1 MLKLLFRTIG
11 ISFYQQHVGLF
22 LVAAYL
28 LFGMI
33 QGYQLI
39 EFHLSLLIS
48 ICSSAINSLLTLAFW
63 LLYALKCLLFI
74 KQQLNLAEYQFTML
88 TTTLN
93 KGKQMKLWI
102 NVYCLLMLP
111 LLIYAGLMVA
121 TMVKHQYYFGLIAII
136 GLLLLIAL
144 AASYTFYTSNYTF
157 KPTRNLINLPKFKLP
172 KPFWTWPLF
181 YLFQQQVILLL
192 VCKLVSILFF
202 KAILWVFTDVGPDI
216 RVYLTALL
224 TVVLSHAMLIYH
236 LLKFD
241 ASYQSFAKS
250 LPISAVKR
258 LYGWLALFLL
268 LLLPEFGMLFWLTHF
283 NIVVLLYGILFSLS
297 GLLLMQSLI
306 YILKADM
313 ESYFKYLLFFFFI
326 SMTAILAGYYFLF
339 SLAILAI
346 AVAFYLFRFN
356 KMDLKEIA

>member
-11 ISFYQQHVGLF
+11 LTFYQQHVGLF

-33 QGYQLI
+33 QGYQLV

-48 ICSSAINSLLTLAFW
+48 ICSSAINSLLILAIW
-63 LLYALKCLLFI
+63 LLYALKCLLFV
-74 KQQLNLAEYQFTML
+74 KQKLNLAEYQFTML

-93 KGKQMKLWI
+93 KGKQIKLWI
-102 NVYCLLMLP
+102 KVYCFLMLP
-111 LLIYAGLMVA
+111 VIIYACLMIA

-136 GLLLLIAL
+136 GLLMLITF
-144 AASYTFYTSNYTF
+144 AANYTFYTSNYTF
-157 KPTRNLINLPKFKLP
+157 KPTRNLINLPRIKLP
-172 KPFWTWPLF
+172 RPFWTWPLF
-181 YLFQQQVILLL
+181 YLFQQQVVLLL

-202 KAILWVFTDVGPDI
+202 KAILWVFADVGPDL

-241 ASYQSFAKS
+241 AAYQFFAKS
-250 LPISAVKR
+250 LPISAIKR
-258 LYGWLALFLL
+258 LYGWLVLFLL
-268 LLLPEFGMLFWLTHF
+268 LLLPEFTMLSWLTHF
-283 NIVVLLYGILFSLS
+283 NITMLLYGILFSLS
-297 GLLLMQSLI
+297 GMLLLQSLL
-306 YILKADM
+306 YGLKADM

-346 AVAFYLFRFN
+346 AVAFYMLKFN
-356 KMDLKEIA
+356 KIDLKEIA